1 MMFYLETLIL
11 QWLKRILIDKE
22 SVPLFGTLLRLIKC
36 NLAQREVK
44 AVEQIIILA
53 SHGKFASG
61 ILHSLELICGKNN
74 QSLPLIVMF
83 KKHSI

>member
-1 MMFYLETLIL
+1 M
-11 QWLKRILIDKE
+11 
-22 SVPLFGTLLRLIKC
+22 PLFLARFLRLIKC

-61 ILHSLELICGKNN
+61 ILHSLELICGKK
-74 QSLPLIVMF
+74 QSVIA
-83 KKHSI
+83 ID

>member
-1 MMFYLETLIL
+1 M
-11 QWLKRILIDKE
+11 
-22 SVPLFGTLLRLIKC
+22 PLFLARFLRLIKC

-61 ILHSLELICGKNN
+61 ILHSLELICGKK
-74 QSLPLIVMF
+74 QSVIAIDCYVQEAFDLTATIDTCLLYT
-83 KKHSI
+83 SDAADE

>member
-1 MMFYLETLIL
+1 M
-11 QWLKRILIDKE
+11 
-22 SVPLFGTLLRLIKC
+22 
-36 NLAQREVK
+36 
-44 AVEQIIILA
+44 EQIIILA